1 MKDSLHELMTEEE
14 LEEIAGGNI
23 DENYAFL
30 AEIKKNNL
38 ADVPGADN
46 SVDAIKAAFKGN
58 HKAAAQR
65 LKDILIGY
73 GFDSQTK
80 LYFNPYKKNSYY
92 HNGKSVTMKDA
103 IKIMGSS
110 DDTIEF

>member
-1 MKDSLHELMTEEE
+1 MENTLHELMSEDE
-14 LEEIAGGNI
+14 LEEISGGNI

-30 AEIKKNNL
+30 LEIKKNNL
-38 ADVPGADN
+38 ADVPGKDC
-46 SVDAIKAAFKGN
+46 SIDSIKAAFKGN

-73 GFDSQTK
+73 GFDSKTT

-92 HNGKSVTMKDA
+92 HDGKSVTMKDA
-103 IKIMGSS
+103 IKIMGSAE
-110 DDTIEF
+110 DTIEF